1 MQDLIKQEIF
11 ELEVLEKLKNNRILE
26 PLVFVGGTMLRL
38 CHDLN
43 RYSVDLDFWLIKR
56 VDIKKYFSKIVDVLK
71 EYYTITDSKIKYY
84 TILVEIK
91 SDKYPRKLKIEIRKE
106 KECEYEEKIAFSKY
120 TNIQVLLKCATL
132 KQMLKNKIEAFLE
145 RKEIRDCFDIEFI
158 LRRGEELELNKEK
171 LGKMLSIIKSFT
183 ANDYKVTL
191 GSILK
196 PEVRKY
202 YIKSNFK
209 YLIEKIND
217 KLSELG

>member
-43 RYSVDLDFWLIKR
+43 RYSVDLDFWLIKK
-56 VDIKKYFSKIVDVLK
+56 VDIKKYFTKIVDVLK

-91 SDKYPRKLKIEIRKE
+91 SDKYPRKLKVEIRKE

>member
-43 RYSVDLDFWLIKR
+43 RYSVDLGFWLIKK
-56 VDIKKYFSKIVDVLK
+56 VDIKKYFTKIVDVLK

-91 SDKYPRKLKIEIRKE
+91 SDKYPRKLKVEIRKE

-158 LRRGEELELNKEK
+158 LKRGEELELNKEK

-191 GSILK
+191 GSILE

>member
-1 MQDLIKQEIF
+1 
-11 ELEVLEKLKNNRILE
+11 
-26 PLVFVGGTMLRL
+26 MLRL

-43 RYSVDLDFWLIKR
+43 RYSVDLDFWLIKK
-56 VDIKKYFSKIVDVLK
+56 VDIKKYFTKIVDVLK
-71 EYYTITDSKIKYY
+71 QYYTITDSKIKYH

-91 SDKYPRKLKIEIRKE
+91 SDKYPRKLKVEIRKE

-191 GSILK
+191 GSILE

>member
-43 RYSVDLDFWLIKR
+43 RYSVDLDFWLIKK
-56 VDIKKYFSKIVDVLK
+56 VDIKKYFTKIVDVLK
-71 EYYTITDSKIKYY
+71 QYYTITDSKIKYH

-91 SDKYPRKLKIEIRKE
+91 SDRYPRKLKVEIRKE

-158 LRRGEELELNKEK
+158 LKRGEELELNKEK
-171 LGKMLSIIKSFT
+171 LEKMLSMIKSFT
-183 ANDYKVTL
+183 VNDYKVTL
-191 GSILK
+191 GSILE

-217 KLSELG
+217 KLLELG

>member
-43 RYSVDLDFWLIKR
+43 RYSVDLDFWLIKK
-56 VDIKKYFSKIVDVLK
+56 VDIKKYFTKIVDVLK

-91 SDKYPRKLKIEIRKE
+91 SDKYPRKLKVEIRKE

-171 LGKMLSIIKSFT
+171 LEKMLSIIKSFT
-183 ANDYKVTL
+183 TNDYKVTL
-191 GSILK
+191 GSILE

-217 KLSELG
+217 KLSELE

>member
-43 RYSVDLDFWLIKR
+43 RYSVDLDFWLIKK
-56 VDIKKYFSKIVDVLK
+56 VDIKKYFTKIVDVLK
-71 EYYTITDSKIKYY
+71 QYYTITDSKIKYY

-91 SDKYPRKLKIEIRKE
+91 SDKYSRKLKVEIRKE

-171 LGKMLSIIKSFT
+171 LEKMLSIIKSI
-183 ANDYKVTL
+183 AVNDYKVTF
-191 GSILK
+191 GSILE

-217 KLSELG
+217 KLSELD